1 MTKKSFSIILCF
13 ISIIISFSCGDGG
26 KYKITGDVPLYLSD
40 NDIVY
45 LTNVDNG
52 ILLDSAVVK
61 NGKFQFEGNVE
72 QSAIGTLE
80 SGDLSVSFILE
91 KGVINV
97 DLANPFGATGTKLNE
112 QLSKYLSE
120 LSQLSQEIGKDYEE
134 IFENETISDEQKD
147 LQLFTLQENFM
158 IDVNKINETYFS
170 KNRDNALGLFV
181 ISIWLDFLSA
191 EKFIEIY
198 NSAGKYIQDNPGLKN
213 ILEAVKNA
221 DSFEK

>member
-1 MTKKSFSIILCF
+1 MTKKSLSIILCF

-52 ILLDSAVVK
+52 VLLDSAVVR

-97 DLANPFGATGTKLNE
+97 DLANPFGATGTKLND
-112 QLSKYLSE
+112 QLSKYLSK
-120 LSQLSQEIGKDYEE
+120 LSQLSQEVGKDYES
-134 IFENETISDEQKD
+134 ISESEAMSDDQKD
-147 LQLFTLQENFM
+147 LQLFTIQENFIM
-158 IDVNKINETYFS
+158 DIHKINETYFS
-170 KNRDNALGLFV
+170 QNKDNALGLFV
-181 ISIWLDFLSA
+181 LTIWLDFLSVD
-191 EKFIEIY
+191 KFIEIY
-198 NSAGKYIQDNPGLKN
+198 DSAGKYIQDNPGLKN
-213 ILEAVKNA
+213 IMEAVKNA